1 LTKKLVIFSL
11 LSVFALLLLSSAAA
25 ALIAAVLLL
34 YQDDK
39 TAFAA
44 FPVKNLNQFYLPN
57 ETSDEQLFTVLGQFM
72 NNGTETEKEVDLSLT
87 MFDKYGEIVGVAYY
101 YNYDVK
107 PNDTL
112 PFRFRVPASLVEDG
126 NFSAITSYD
135 VIVD

>member
-1 LTKKLVIFSL
+1 MLPLIFL
-11 LSVFALLLLSSAAA
+11 IFALSTTAV
-25 ALIAAVLLL
+25 IPAVLLL
-34 YQDDK
+34 YQDDIK

-57 ETSDEQLFTVLGQFM
+57 ETSNEQLFTVLGQFM